1 MESTCGGTP
10 GRIARPCKFE
20 KKNTL
25 EKIYYSL
32 DIIFPKLFR
41 AEAYHYLCEL
51 AVETEKLGLNEYT
64 HEGTSATTK
73 NAAKAAQAA
82 PPVAKVNG
90 SAIKATPK
98 KPVAKVS
105 VPPTKVRT

>member
-1 MESTCGGTP
+1 M
-10 GRIARPCKFE
+10 
-20 KKNTL
+20 
-25 EKIYYSL
+25 

-64 HEGTSATTK
+64 HEGTSATTT
-73 NAAKAAQAA
+73 NAAKAAPAA

-90 SAIKATPK
+90 AAIKATPK